1 MWLQYCRYA
10 LVKLLMDYSLSYG
23 HHGLRPC
30 STHLGSRRGY
40 CMQANGKPLVSS
52 THAQNTTKAL
62 LKPPDG
68 PSRGRAEAMWGW
80 RQNRSSKAGKVL
92 YTRFHGECCFYMM
105 MTSVPGALVA
115 MGWPPVDLNISS
127 RAPTGLPSRFSV
139 RHRGPSELN
148 LLLQAKVTGRF

>member
-1 MWLQYCRYA
+1 M
-10 LVKLLMDYSLSYG
+10 G
-23 HHGLRPC
+23 
-30 STHLGSRRGY
+30 
-40 CMQANGKPLVSS
+40 MQANGKPLVSS

-92 YTRFHGECCFYMM
+92 HMRSHGACCFSMM
-105 MTSVPGALVA
+105 RINVPGALVA

-127 RAPTGLPSRFSV
+127 HAPTGLPPV
-139 RHRGPSELN
+139 RHQGPSELN
-148 LLLQAKVTGRF
+148 LLLQAKVTDRF